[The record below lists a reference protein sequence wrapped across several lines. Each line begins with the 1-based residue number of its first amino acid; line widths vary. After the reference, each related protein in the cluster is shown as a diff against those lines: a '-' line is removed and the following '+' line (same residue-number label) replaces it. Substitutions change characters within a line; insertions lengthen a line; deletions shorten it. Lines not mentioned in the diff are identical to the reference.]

1 MEPFIH
7 YKDGEGFYKGIEFF
21 MINTAAEQMKFQPVF
36 TLISN
41 EEMNFF
47 GSTNNGTMFFNKILT
62 K

>member
-41 EEMNFF
+41 EEINFF